1 MAKIILSIMLVYF
14 TIMNGVTGGLTG
26 TLFTES
32 TKEGYCE
39 LLYRIYIEEKEISN
53 EQTEETLES
62 VIETELQ

>member
-26 TLFTES
+26 TLFTEN
-32 TKEGYCE
+32 TKDGYCE
-39 LLYRIYIEEKEISN
+39 LLYRVYIEEKESSN
-53 EQTEETLES
+53 EQTEENLES